1 MTLDP
6 LRVDE
11 SAAGMRLDLFLARQ
25 FMDGTEPRLGLSRAA
40 IQKLIAE
47 GQITLNN
54 AMTKASTRVK
64 SDDRVDIYFLPPRET
79 GLRAEALPLDILY
92 EDADCVVVNKAPGI
106 VVHPAAG
113 RSSGTLVNALLHHCA
128 DLAGVGGERRP
139 GIVHRLDKDTS
150 GVMIVAKNMRAFHQ
164 LVAQFKNRTVEK
176 EYIALVWGGMR
187 GGPRE
192 RSIAPSVGP
201 LGPKRMS
208 SLHMGGR
215 AREAITEWWV
225 EERFSFDHHSA
236 PLRAVTLLRLRPR
249 TGRAHQLRVHLA
261 DMGNPLI
268 GDKVY
273 GRKRNGNAAKLVGDQ
288 IIIDS
293 FPRQALHAEKLT
305 LVIGQNLRR
314 MQFVA
319 PLPND
324 LQKLLL
330 CLREREIE
338 DRGARIV
345 INARKGVDKRTAL
358 KYYR

>member
-1 MTLDP
+1 MTLDQ

-25 FMDGTEPRLGLSRAA
+25 FMAGTMPRLGLSRAA

-54 AMTKASTRVK
+54 AVTKASARVK
-64 SDDRVDIYFLPPRET
+64 SDDLIDICFLPPRET

-92 EDADCVVVNKAPGI
+92 EDSDCIVVNKAPGI

-128 DLAGVGGERRP
+128 DLDGVGGERRP

-150 GVMIVAKNMRAFHQ
+150 GVMVVAKNMRAFHQ
-164 LVAQFKNRTVEK
+164 LVDQFKNRTVEK

-187 GGPRE
+187 ADRGTIDRAIGRH
-192 RSIAPSVGP
+192 RSDR
-201 LGPKRMS
+201 KRMS
-208 SLHMGGR
+208 SIHMGGR

-225 EERFSFDHHSA
+225 EERFSFDRKSTPVH
-236 PLRAVTLLRLRPR
+236 AVTLLRLRPR
-249 TGRAHQLRVHLA
+249 TGRTHQLRVHLA
-261 DMGNPLI
+261 DMGNSLV
-268 GDKVY
+268 GDKIY
-273 GRKRNGNAAKLVGDQ
+273 GRKRNGNAARLVGNR
-288 IIIDS
+288 IIDS

-305 LVIGQNLRR
+305 LVIGKNLRR

-324 LQKLLL
+324 LEKLLQ
-330 CLREREIE
+330 CLRGREFE
-338 DRGARIV
+338 DRGLELSSMRA
-345 INARKGVDKRTAL
+345 KGLTSVPL
-358 KYYR
+358 

>member
-1 MTLDP
+1 MTLDQ

-25 FMDGTEPRLGLSRAA
+25 FMAGTTPRLGLSRAA

-54 AMTKASTRVK
+54 AVTKASARVK
-64 SDDRVDIYFLPPRET
+64 SDDLIDICFLPPRET

-92 EDADCVVVNKAPGI
+92 EDSDCIVVNKAPGI

-128 DLAGVGGERRP
+128 DLDGVGGERRP

-150 GVMIVAKNMRAFHQ
+150 GVMVVAKNMRAFHQ
-164 LVAQFKNRTVEK
+164 LVDQFKNRTVEK

-187 GGPRE
+187 ADRGTIDRAIGRH
-192 RSIAPSVGP
+192 RSDR
-201 LGPKRMS
+201 KRMS
-208 SLHMGGR
+208 SIHMGGR

-225 EERFSFDHHSA
+225 EERFSFDRKST
-236 PLRAVTLLRLRPR
+236 PVRAVTLLRLRPR
-249 TGRAHQLRVHLA
+249 TGRTHQLRVHLA

-268 GDKVY
+268 GDKIY
-273 GRKRNGNAAKLVGDQ
+273 GRKRNGNAARLVGNR
-288 IIIDS
+288 IIDS

-305 LVIGQNLRR
+305 LVIGKNLRR

-324 LQKLLL
+324 LEKLLE
-330 CLREREIE
+330 CLRGREFE
-338 DRGARIV
+338 DRGLELSSMRA
-345 INARKGVDKRTAL
+345 KGLTSVPL
-358 KYYR
+358 

>member
-1 MTLDP
+1 MTPDQ

-25 FMDGTEPRLGLSRAA
+25 FMAGSTPRLGLSRAA

-54 AMTKASTRVK
+54 AVTKASARVK
-64 SDDRVDIYFLPPRET
+64 SDDLIDICFLPPRET

-92 EDADCVVVNKAPGI
+92 EDFDCVVVNKAPGV

-128 DLAGVGGERRP
+128 DLDGVGGERRP

-150 GVMIVAKNMRAFHQ
+150 GVMVVAKNMRAFHQ
-164 LVAQFKNRTVEK
+164 LVDQFKNRTVEK

-187 GGPRE
+187 VDRGTIDRAIGRH
-192 RSIAPSVGP
+192 RSDR
-201 LGPKRMS
+201 KRMS
-208 SLHMGGR
+208 SIHMGGR

-225 EERFSFDHHSA
+225 EERFSFDRKST
-236 PLRAVTLLRLRPR
+236 PVRAVTLLRLRPR
-249 TGRAHQLRVHLA
+249 TGRTHQLRVHLA

-268 GDKVY
+268 GDKIY
-273 GRKRNGNAAKLVGDQ
+273 GRKRNGNAARLVGNR
-288 IIIDS
+288 IIDS

-305 LVIGQNLRR
+305 LVIGPNLRR

-324 LQKLLL
+324 LQNLLL
-330 CLREREIE
+330 CLRRREIE
-338 DRGARIV
+338 DRGLELSSMRA
-345 INARKGVDKRTAL
+345 KGLTSVPL
-358 KYYR
+358 

>member
-1 MTLDP
+1 MTPDQ

-25 FMDGTEPRLGLSRAA
+25 FMAGSTPRLGLSRAA

-54 AMTKASTRVK
+54 AVTKASARVK
-64 SDDRVDIYFLPPRET
+64 FDDLIDICFLPPRET

-92 EDADCVVVNKAPGI
+92 EDFDCVVVNKAPGV

-128 DLAGVGGERRP
+128 DLDGVGGERRP

-150 GVMIVAKNMRAFHQ
+150 GVMVVAKNMRAFHQ
-164 LVAQFKNRTVEK
+164 LVDQFKNRTVEK

-187 GGPRE
+187 VDRGTIDRAIGRH
-192 RSIAPSVGP
+192 RSDR
-201 LGPKRMS
+201 KRMS
-208 SLHMGGR
+208 SIHMGGR

-225 EERFSFDHHSA
+225 EERFSFDRKST
-236 PLRAVTLLRLRPR
+236 PVRAVTLLRLRPR
-249 TGRAHQLRVHLA
+249 TGRTHQLRVHLA

-268 GDKVY
+268 GDKIY
-273 GRKRNGNAAKLVGDQ
+273 GRKRNGNAARLVGNR
-288 IIIDS
+288 IIDS

-324 LQKLLL
+324 LEKLLQ
-330 CLREREIE
+330 CLRGREIE
-338 DRGARIV
+338 DRGLELSSMRA
-345 INARKGVDKRTAL
+345 KGLTSVPL
-358 KYYR
+358 

>member
-25 FMDGTEPRLGLSRAA
+25 FMDGTAPRLGLSRAA

-54 AMTKASTRVK
+54 AVTKASTRVK
-64 SDDRVDIYFLPPRET
+64 SDDRIDIYFLPPRET

-150 GVMIVAKNMRAFHQ
+150 GVMIVAKNMRVFHQ

-187 GGPRE
+187 ADRGTIDRAIGRH
-192 RSIAPSVGP
+192 PSDR
-201 LGPKRMS
+201 KRMS

-225 EERFSFDHHSA
+225 EERFAFDHNSA

-249 TGRAHQLRVHLA
+249 TGRTHQLRVHLA

-268 GDKVY
+268 G
-273 GRKRNGNAAKLVGDQ
+273 
-288 IIIDS
+288 
-293 FPRQALHAEKLT
+293 H
-305 LVIGQNLRR
+305 NLRR

-330 CLREREIE
+330 CLRGREIE
-338 DRGARIV
+338 DRGLELSSMRA
-345 INARKGVDKRTAL
+345 KGLTSVPL
-358 KYYR
+358 

>member
-1 MTLDP
+1 MTPDQ

-25 FMDGTEPRLGLSRAA
+25 FMAGTTPRLGLSRAA

-54 AMTKASTRVK
+54 AVTKASARIK
-64 SDDRVDIYFLPPRET
+64 SDDLIDICFLPPRET

-92 EDADCVVVNKAPGI
+92 EDFDCVVVNKAPGV

-128 DLAGVGGERRP
+128 DLDGVGGERRP

-150 GVMIVAKNMRAFHQ
+150 GVMVVAKNMRAFHQ
-164 LVAQFKNRTVEK
+164 LVDQFKNRTVEK

-187 GGPRE
+187 ADRGAIDRAIGRH
-192 RSIAPSVGP
+192 RSDR
-201 LGPKRMS
+201 KRMS
-208 SLHMGGR
+208 SIHMGGR

-225 EERFSFDHHSA
+225 EERFSFDRKST
-236 PLRAVTLLRLRPR
+236 PVRAVTLLRLRPR
-249 TGRAHQLRVHLA
+249 TGRTHQLRVHLA

-268 GDKVY
+268 GDKIY
-273 GRKRNGNAAKLVGDQ
+273 GRKRNGNAARLVGNR
-288 IIIDS
+288 IIDS

-305 LVIGQNLRR
+305 LVIGPNLRR

-324 LQKLLL
+324 LQNLLL
-330 CLREREIE
+330 CLRRREIE
-338 DRGARIV
+338 DRGLELSSMRA
-345 INARKGVDKRTAL
+345 KGLTSVPL
-358 KYYR
+358 

>member
-1 MTLDP
+1 MTLDQ

-25 FMDGTEPRLGLSRAA
+25 FMAGTTPRLGLSRAA

-54 AMTKASTRVK
+54 AVTKASARVK
-64 SDDRVDIYFLPPRET
+64 SDDLIDICFLPPRET

-92 EDADCVVVNKAPGI
+92 EDSDCIVVNKAPGI

-128 DLAGVGGERRP
+128 DLDGVGGERRP

-150 GVMIVAKNMRAFHQ
+150 GVMVVAKNMRAFHQ
-164 LVAQFKNRTVEK
+164 LVDQFKNRTVEK

-187 GGPRE
+187 ADRGTIDRAIGRH
-192 RSIAPSVGP
+192 RSDR
-201 LGPKRMS
+201 KRMS
-208 SLHMGGR
+208 SIYMGGR
-215 AREAITEWWV
+215 AREAVTEWWV
-225 EERFSFDHHSA
+225 EERFSFDRKST
-236 PLRAVTLLRLRPR
+236 PVRAVTLLRLRPR
-249 TGRAHQLRVHLA
+249 TGRTHQLRVHLA

-268 GDKVY
+268 GDKIY
-273 GRKRNGNAAKLVGDQ
+273 GRKRNGNAVGNR
-288 IIIDS
+288 IIDS

-305 LVIGQNLRR
+305 LVIGKNLRR

-324 LQKLLL
+324 LEKLLQ
-330 CLREREIE
+330 CLRGREIE
-338 DRGARIV
+338 DRGLELSSMRA
-345 INARKGVDKRTAL
+345 KGLTSVPL
-358 KYYR
+358 

>member
-25 FMDGTEPRLGLSRAA
+25 FMDGTAPRLGLSRAA

-54 AMTKASTRVK
+54 AVTKASTRVK

-150 GVMIVAKNMRAFHQ
+150 GVMIVAKNMRVFHQ

-187 GGPRE
+187 ADRGTIDRAIGRH
-192 RSIAPSVGP
+192 RSDR
-201 LGPKRMS
+201 KRMS

-225 EERFSFDHHSA
+225 EERFAFDHNSA

-249 TGRAHQLRVHLA
+249 TGRTHQLRVHLA

-288 IIIDS
+288 IIDS

-305 LVIGQNLRR
+305 LLIGQNLRR

-319 PLPND
+319 PLPSD
-324 LQKLLL
+324 LEKLLL

-345 INARKGVDKRTAL
+345 INARKGVDKRNAL
-358 KYYR
+358 K

>member
-1 MTLDP
+1 MTLDQ

-25 FMDGTEPRLGLSRAA
+25 FMAGTMPRLGLSRAA

-54 AMTKASTRVK
+54 AVTKASARVK
-64 SDDRVDIYFLPPRET
+64 SDDLIDICFLPPRET

-92 EDADCVVVNKAPGI
+92 EDSDCIVVNKAPGI

-128 DLAGVGGERRP
+128 DLDGVGGERRP

-150 GVMIVAKNMRAFHQ
+150 GVMVVAKNMRAFHQ
-164 LVAQFKNRTVEK
+164 LVDQFKNRTVEK

-187 GGPRE
+187 ADRGTIDRAIGRH
-192 RSIAPSVGP
+192 RSDR
-201 LGPKRMS
+201 KRMS
-208 SLHMGGR
+208 SIHMGSR

-225 EERFSFDHHSA
+225 EERFSFDRKSTPVH
-236 PLRAVTLLRLRPR
+236 AVTLLRLRPR
-249 TGRAHQLRVHLA
+249 TGRTHQLRVHLA
-261 DMGNPLI
+261 DMGNSLV
-268 GDKVY
+268 GDKIY
-273 GRKRNGNAAKLVGDQ
+273 GRKRNGNTARLVGNR
-288 IIIDS
+288 IIDS

-305 LVIGQNLRR
+305 LVIGKNLRR

-324 LQKLLL
+324 LAKLLE
-330 CLREREIE
+330 CLRGREFE
-338 DRGARIV
+338 DRGLELSSMRA
-345 INARKGVDKRTAL
+345 KGLTSVPL
-358 KYYR
+358 

>member
-1 MTLDP
+1 MTLDQ

-25 FMDGTEPRLGLSRAA
+25 FMAGSTPRLGLSRAA

-54 AMTKASTRVK
+54 AVTKASARVK
-64 SDDRVDIYFLPPRET
+64 ADDLIDICFLPPRET

-92 EDADCVVVNKAPGI
+92 EDFDCVVVNKAPGI

-128 DLAGVGGERRP
+128 DLDGVGGERRP

-150 GVMIVAKNMRAFHQ
+150 GVMVVAKNMRAFHQ
-164 LVAQFKNRTVEK
+164 LVDQFKNRTVEK

-187 GGPRE
+187 VDRGTIDRAIGRH
-192 RSIAPSVGP
+192 RSDR
-201 LGPKRMS
+201 KRMS
-208 SLHMGGR
+208 SIHMGGR

-225 EERFSFDHHSA
+225 EERFSFDRKST
-236 PLRAVTLLRLRPR
+236 PVRAVTLLRLRPR
-249 TGRAHQLRVHLA
+249 TGRTHQLRVHLA

-268 GDKVY
+268 GDKIY
-273 GRKRNGNAAKLVGDQ
+273 GRKRNGNAARLVGNR
-288 IIIDS
+288 IIDS

-324 LQKLLL
+324 LEKLLQ
-330 CLREREIE
+330 CLRGREIE
-338 DRGARIV
+338 DRGLELSSMRA
-345 INARKGVDKRTAL
+345 KGLTSVQL
-358 KYYR
+358 

>member
-25 FMDGTEPRLGLSRAA
+25 FMDGTAPRLGLSRAA

-54 AMTKASTRVK
+54 AVTKASTRVK
-64 SDDRVDIYFLPPRET
+64 SDDRIDIYFLPPRET

-187 GGPRE
+187 TDRGTIDRAIGRH
-192 RSIAPSVGP
+192 RSDR
-201 LGPKRMS
+201 KRMS

-225 EERFSFDHHSA
+225 EERFAFDHHSA

-249 TGRAHQLRVHLA
+249 TGRTHQLRVHLA

-288 IIIDS
+288 IIDS

-319 PLPND
+319 PLPSD
-324 LQKLLL
+324 LEKLLL
-330 CLREREIE
+330 CLREREID

-358 KYYR
+358 K